1 MHFYEIFYGN
11 FHVQNILRRLNTKKK
26 TLLYFDIHTMHV
38 IIRNYRFFIFI
49 YDKIIALSANRV
61 INLEHYNTDM

>member
-1 MHFYEIFYGN
+1 
-11 FHVQNILRRLNTKKK
+11 
-26 TLLYFDIHTMHV
+26 MHV

>member
-26 TLLYFDIHTMHV
+26 TLLYFDIHTMHA
-38 IIRNYRFFIFI
+38 IIRNCCFLYLFII
-49 YDKIIALSANRV
+49 IIALFANRV